1 MEGATD
7 VLAHAVGTWKCDL
20 ANAVDIYIYTVVY
33 IASIYTLCPCIFCN
47 LISTVLYVLFL
58 TLDTHVPEGYSKRSV
73 FVCVCV
79 YERVH
84 MCVFLF
90 VVFCHRTH
98 VDPEIQVPTG
108 SLQCRIF
115 FL

>member
-1 MEGATD
+1 MCLHMLLEHGSVT
-7 VLAHAVGTWKCDL
+7 LPMPL
-20 ANAVDIYIYTVVY
+20 IYIYTVVY

-84 MCVFLF
+84 MCVCLF